1 MEIIMKKLNKIF
13 AMSIAAILCTANF
26 AFAATEVPRKVDPDD
41 SGSKTTASATK
52 KEDSDDATS
61 KPSAS
66 AKASAKAKESASA
79 KASAKASEKATEKAK
94 SKETEK
100 PTEKAKATEKAT
112 AKATSKSEKD
122 DDEEKESDSDK
133 VVLGVTD
140 EEDVLVIETTEEPSI
155 NIQGNAA
162 QLENDKYLTNVGGF
176 LWFLFGVIVSAV
188 ISFAIS
194 YRFFMMLKRDNH
206 INAEIRALKRD
217 IDSKMV
223 GTVTGFSEYDINMSN
238 SNPSYAKEDSPIR
251 TTRTY
256 ETDEKS
262 EEIYKKWENQLN
274 TGRDVKKPEKFTTSP
289 ITRTAPSDS
298 EPRRTTYE
306 RRRPSKKKDS
316 GLSGKIKGVFNDMF
330 PFDK

>member
-1 MEIIMKKLNKIF
+1 MKKLNKIF

-52 KEDSDDATS
+52 KEDSEDATS

-66 AKASAKAKESASA
+66 AKASAKSKESASA
-79 KASAKASEKATEKAK
+79 KASAKASEKAK

-100 PTEKAKATEKAT
+100 PTEKAKSKETEKAT

-223 GTVTGFSEYDINMSN
+223 GTVTGFSEYDINMTN

-256 ETDEKS
+256 ETDEKT

-274 TGRDVKKPEKFTTSP
+274 TGRDVITSERP
-289 ITRTAPSDS
+289 VSGSVTRTAPTDS
-298 EPRRTTYE
+298 QPRRTTYE
-306 RRRPSKKKDS
+306 RRRPAKKKES